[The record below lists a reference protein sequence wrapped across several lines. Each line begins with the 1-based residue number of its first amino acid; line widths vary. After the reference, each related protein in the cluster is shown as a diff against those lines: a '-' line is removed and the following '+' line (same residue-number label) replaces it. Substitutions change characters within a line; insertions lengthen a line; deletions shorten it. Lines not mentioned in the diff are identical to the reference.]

1 MTDQTKENV
10 FAERQNS
17 YKQEKE
23 AIFKEALKDY
33 HEDLSG
39 ETRENDE
46 SKE

>member
-1 MTDQTKENV
+1 MTDQTKENI

-23 AIFKEALKDY
+23 AIVKEALKDF